1 MLGKGV
7 FYYICSFTIYLIVCL
22 LFNFVLFMVSLVL
35 FHRCLLYFCGIYKS
49 IVFVFFIQVRKSR
62 TYYLN
67 QCYI

>member
-35 FHRCLLYFCGIYKS
+35 FHKMS
-49 IVFVFFIQVRKSR
+49 IIFLWYLQEYCVCFFSFK
-62 TYYLN
+62 
-67 QCYI
+67 